1 MSLKIYRTV
10 SNLWQWSHFQ
20 SSFAFDQI
28 IPNFGKGNELLDWG
42 DFLEETIQPAILKNP
57 KSMPEEQYQKQASL
71 KTTKLGLLILLH
83 ITMTLQNITFYK
95 N

>member
-1 MSLKIYRTV
+1 MITLPKQFCIRP
-10 SNLWQWSHFQ
+10 NNPELWERERIVGYF
-20 SSFAFDQI
+20 
-28 IPNFGKGNELLDWG
+28 WG